1 MLKVM
6 IVGAG
11 AIAPAH
17 IEGFLSF
24 PERVEITHISNPT
37 VSKAEALIDKYGLK
51 ASASSSFDEQ
61 LDAVDIVSICSP
73 PSTHRDLAVKA
84 LEAGKH
90 VLLEKPMAMSLDECD
105 QILAAAV
112 KGNSLISVVA
122 QSRFIS
128 SISNTMKIIHKG
140 DYGKLLFSQINSFWW
155 RGQSYYDLYWRGVWE
170 SEGGGCTLNHA
181 VHHIDLLLWAKGLP
195 VEVNSFLTNLNH
207 QNSEEED
214 LSMSILRYADGTMSQ
229 INASLIHHGE
239 EQKLDFQMEKASVSI
254 PFTVK
259 ASTPRSNGFP
269 MDDEQ
274 TIKKLSDEYNNL
286 PNLKFEHHAGQ
297 VENLLDAIEKGIPL
311 AVSGKEGRNSIE
323 LISAVYKSA
332 FTGLGVKLP
341 LEKDD
346 PFYSFPSRVE
356 KATRFH
362 KKMKSVKGFDD
373 TTITNF
379 KGKFQ

>member
-24 PERVEITHISNPT
+24 PERVEITHITNPT
-37 VSKAEALIDKYGLK
+37 VSKAEALIEKYGLN
-51 ASASSSFDEQ
+51 AGASSSFDEQ

-73 PSTHRDLAVKA
+73 PSTHRNLAVKA

-105 QILAAAV
+105 QILAAAM
-112 KGNSLISVVA
+112 KGNALISVVA

-155 RGQSYYDLYWRGVWE
+155 RGQSYYDLYWRGLWE

-214 LSMSILRYADGTMSQ
+214 LSMSILKYADGTMSQ

-254 PFTVK
+254 PFAVK
-259 ASTPRSNGFP
+259 ASIPRSNGFP
-269 MDDEQ
+269 MDDEV

-286 PNLKFEHHAGQ
+286 PNLNLEHHAGQ
-297 VENLLDAIEKGIPL
+297 VGNFLDAIEKGTPL
-311 AVSGKEGRNSIE
+311 AVSGKDGRNSIE

-332 FTGLGVKLP
+332 FTESGVTLP
-341 LEKDD
+341 LKKDD
-346 PFYSFPSRVE
+346 PYYSFPSRVE
-356 KATRFH
+356 DATRFH
-362 KKMKSVKGFDD
+362 KKTKSVKGFDD
-373 TTITNF
+373 STITDF
-379 KGKFQ
+379 KGRF

>member
-37 VSKAEALIDKYGLK
+37 VAKAAALIDKYGLN
-51 ASASSSFDEQ
+51 AEASSLFDEQ

-90 VLLEKPMAMSLDECD
+90 VLLEKPMAMSLGECD
-105 QILAAAV
+105 QILSAAE
-112 KGNSLISVVA
+112 KGNALISVVA

-155 RGQSYYDLYWRGVWE
+155 RGQSYYDLYWRGLWE

-214 LSMSILRYADGTMSQ
+214 LSLSILKYADGTMSQ

-254 PFTVK
+254 PFAVK

-269 MDDEQ
+269 MDDEE
-274 TIKKLSDEYNNL
+274 TINKLSDEYKNL
-286 PNLKFEHHAGQ
+286 PDLKFEHHAGQ
-297 VENLLDAIEKGIPL
+297 VGNFLDAIEKGTPL
-311 AVSGKEGRNSIE
+311 AVSGKDGRNSIE

-332 FTGLGVKLP
+332 FTGSGVILP
-341 LEKDD
+341 LKKDD
-346 PFYSFPSRVE
+346 PYYSFPSRVE
-356 KATRFH
+356 DATRFH
-362 KKMKSVKGFDD
+362 KKTKSVKGFDD
-373 TTITNF
+373 STITDF
-379 KGKFQ
+379 KGRF

>member
-37 VSKAEALIDKYGLK
+37 VAKAEALIEKYGLK
-51 ASASSSFDEQ
+51 AGASSLFDEQ

-90 VLLEKPMAMSLDECD
+90 VLLEKPMAMSLGECD
-105 QILAAAV
+105 QILAAAE
-112 KGNSLISVVA
+112 KGNALISVVA

-155 RGQSYYDLYWRGVWE
+155 RGQSYYDLYWRGLWE

-214 LSMSILRYADGTMSQ
+214 LSMSILKYADGTMSQ

-254 PFTVK
+254 PFAVK

-269 MDDEQ
+269 MDDED
-274 TIKKLSDEYNNL
+274 TINKLSDEYKNL
-286 PNLKFEHHAGQ
+286 PDLKFEHHAGQ
-297 VENLLDAIEKGIPL
+297 VGNFLDAIEKGTPL
-311 AVSGKEGRNSIE
+311 AVSGKDGRNSIE

-332 FTGLGVKLP
+332 FTGSGVKLP
-341 LEKDD
+341 LKKDD
-346 PFYSFPSRVE
+346 PYYSFPSRVE
-356 KATRFH
+356 DATRFH
-362 KKMKSVKGFDD
+362 KKTKSVKGFDD
-373 TTITNF
+373 STITDF
-379 KGKFQ
+379 KGRF